1 MGLST
6 AATAGIGFVLHV
18 CPPGPGHRAKLGSF
32 CAFAPGNADL
42 RIGMMAEIGFV
53 CTTGPVPKPPLGQ
66 ENWVRSAQSTGPS
79 RPVRPKLASFR
90 TFRPPELGSFCTTV
104 YRLPTTGYGL
114 LGSFRTIGPRERR
127 SPDRHSDRNWVRF
140 AHSPFV
146 PVATSPRASLF
157 LAQKSRPPR
166 ATCQVHAVPAPQTAF
181 FGAPAQNTRIPQYQN
196 TTYAQ
201 NGILGFSCKNA
212 ISGNALGIAWV
223 SAAGLTRPDLFPFLV
238 FQIIIHKS

>member
-18 CPPGPGHRAKLGSF
+18 CPPGPGHRAELGSF

-146 PVATSPRASLF
+146 P
-157 LAQKSRPPR
+157 RPCGHLPPSTPVLGPKIQT
-166 ATCQVHAVPAPQTAF
+166 ATCHVP
-181 FGAPAQNTRIPQYQN
+181 NTRRAGPPNRVFRGASPEYQN
-196 TTYAQ
+196 TTIPEYHICPKRYSGFFVQ
-201 NGILGFSCKNA
+201 KRHLRRRTGDRPGEYGRTGPLGLSH
-212 ISGNALGIAWV
+212 S
-223 SAAGLTRPDLFPFLV
+223 SSS
-238 FQIIIHKS
+238 KS